1 MHQAFNIIQLKK
13 QFLIVLM
20 MLCLT
25 LNSYAS
31 TSDDITFDDKPL
43 DYALILPDWF
53 KLSFLELAADIK
65 EVKEQNKKGL
75 IIYFGQKFCP
85 YCKAHLEK
93 NWGQD
98 DIVKYTQKNFDV
110 IAINVKGQRPV
121 LDLDGKT
128 YTEKT
133 FAVLKK
139 TNFTPSVI
147 FYNTK
152 GQEVLRLRGYR
163 PPYQFRAALEYVA
176 DKHYLKETFRSY
188 MARAESALSYGKKEL
203 NSNDLLF
210 NKPPYLLDRSKIK
223 AEQPLMVIFERKHC
237 HACDVLHGGPFTRT
251 EIETQLLQLET
262 VQLDINSEQPV
273 FTPDGQKISSEKWAE
288 QLNINYTP
296 TIIFFDQKGKEIIR
310 IESVVW
316 FYRLRNVLKYV
327 LTGAYNKYATFQLWR
342 QAKNMK

>member
-1 MHQAFNIIQLKK
+1 MSSYLLLTKLKNHLLILLFVLSSAFTCQASSN
-13 QFLIVLM
+13 
-20 MLCLT
+20 
-25 LNSYAS
+25 
-31 TSDDITFDDKPL
+31 DDITFIDKPL
-43 DYALILPDWF
+43 KSPLILPDWF
-53 KLSFLELAADIK
+53 KLSFLEISEDIK
-65 EVKEQNKKGL
+65 EAKEKKKKGL

-121 LDLDGKT
+121 LDIDGKI

-133 FAVLKK
+133 FSAFKK

-152 GQEVLRLRGYR
+152 KQEILRLRGYR

-176 DKHYLKETFRSY
+176 DKHYQKETFRNY
-188 MARAESALSYGKKEL
+188 MARAESALSFGKAEL
-203 NSNDLLF
+203 NTNELF
-210 NKPPYLLDRSKIK
+210 NSPPYLLDRSRIK

-237 HACDVLHGGPFTRT
+237 HACDVLHGGPFTRS
-251 EIETQLLQLET
+251 EIETQLLKFEAI
-262 VQLDINSEQPV
+262 QLDINSEQPII
-273 FTPDGQKISSEKWAE
+273 TPNGEKASAKKWAE
-288 QLNINYTP
+288 QLDINYSP
-296 TIIFFDQKGKEIIR
+296 TIVFFDEAGKEIIR

-316 FYRLRNVLKYV
+316 FYRLRSVLKYV
-327 LTGAYNKYATFQLWR
+327 LSGGYKKYPTFQLWLQSKHSR
-342 QAKNMK
+342 